1 LGCNTYSRNHRAL
14 FFENS
19 EGIRE
24 TVRQKNYQQMIENF
38 FVPKSREL
46 TGEEFKNQIFMQ
58 DGASLHT
65 AKATLELLKKI
76 FWEPNY

>member
-1 LGCNTYSRNHRAL
+1 
-14 FFENS
+14 
-19 EGIRE
+19 
-24 TVRQKNYQQMIENF
+24 VRQKNYQQLIENF